1 MESTNY
7 MNPKYWLIGVGA
19 VNLLFSLYNFF
30 DASGVAEI
38 ALTDH
43 YGALSDR
50 ELAIATAYEE
60 GWGLFGIPYGILAIG
75 AGLVLDSDG
84 QAKMALVSGLAFIAT
99 FPILL
104 YVSGTNNYSV
114 PIEQFAPVSDVDF
127 KKLDEKAARIDKLK
141 RQGVSTQARP
151 ARKI

>member
-50 ELAIATAYEE
+50 ELAIATGYEE

-84 QAKMALVSGLAFIAT
+84 QAKM
-99 FPILL
+99 
-104 YVSGTNNYSV
+104 
-114 PIEQFAPVSDVDF
+114 IEHYWEYLRRTAQEVDGQLNKTGIESWVVQQRRRMF
-127 KKLDEKAARIDKLK
+127 
-141 RQGVSTQARP
+141 Q
-151 ARKI
+151 

>member
-50 ELAIATAYEE
+50 ELAIATGYEE

-104 YVSGTNNYSV
+104 YVSGANNYGV
-114 PIEQFAPVSDVDF
+114 PLEQFAPVFLLLGLLTLSGYMHLN
-127 KKLDEKAARIDKLK
+127 KE
-141 RQGVSTQARP
+141 GE
-151 ARKI
+151 